1 MDQIKAKSTPPTK
14 TKLQKARVKRHP
26 TEWGKMDGVC
36 SSGEGLASRTCA
48 ELKPLSTRKT
58 NNLVSNPG
66 GEAGRQFSNEE
77 IEMETKYTKTINV
90 FGHRGN
96 RNQIKRFYFSPYTIT
111 VIKKTNAKCWHRG
124 RAESGGDIDTVGGM

>member
-1 MDQIKAKSTPPTK
+1 
-14 TKLQKARVKRHP
+14 
-26 TEWGKMDGVC
+26 MDGVC

-96 RNQIKRFYFSPYTIT
+96 RNQIKRLYVSPYTIT